1 MKVRKTGKSDKVR
14 VTFGERID
22 ERKMSKISSL
32 KTTSK
37 TGRQI
42 TKGLYNKTKGKY
54 PEDLRQ
60 VRVTVKGGYSHRY
73 SKHLQRQGV
82 ANNEY
87 NYFSFPSDPDTQ
99 WTQKKILQHV
109 KDSMQKFT
117 ELKDVKV
124 AGKYES
130 MTTPRISEITIDYLY
145 R

>member
-1 MKVRKTGKSDKVR
+1 MKVRKTGKTDKVR
-14 VTFGERID
+14 VTFGEHTD
-22 ERKMSKISSL
+22 TRKMSKISSL
-32 KTTSK
+32 KTTDK
-37 TGRQI
+37 QALQI
-42 TKGLYNKTKGKY
+42 TKGLFNKAMGRY

-73 SKHLQRQGV
+73 SNKLSREGI

-87 NYFSFPSDPDTQ
+87 NFFSFPSDPDTQ
-99 WTQKKILQHV
+99 WSRKKILNHIN
-109 KDSMQKFT
+109 DSMQKFT